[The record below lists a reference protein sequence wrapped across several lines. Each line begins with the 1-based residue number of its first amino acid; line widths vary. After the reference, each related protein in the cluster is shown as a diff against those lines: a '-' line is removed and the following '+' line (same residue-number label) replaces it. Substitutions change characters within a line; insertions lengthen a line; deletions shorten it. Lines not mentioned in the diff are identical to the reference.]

1 MPSAKR
7 KAPKASKKAAPAAA
21 PPPPPAP
28 PFPVVPH
35 FPPGMLLIPPPPGV
49 DPALWAAAAAQHAA
63 SNTPPA
69 PKDPE
74 RSMKDAA
81 AALQSAAQ
89 LSKRRRCMVAVD
101 EVPGFVRTV
110 HTLLRVCDDSIIGWS
125 EDGTQILIKE
135 PDRFAAEVCPKFF
148 RHRNFNSF
156 TRLLNMYQFHKVPS
170 VQRDSKNVCFEHP
183 HFQRNRDDLLPL
195 VQRKG
200 AQTMR
205 DELVAREMFQR
216 PQFPG
221 VGDAGPS
228 QWTRRMAELESDVRA
243 LKAENDR
250 LKRLEGEREAL
261 KCRVRVQ
268 DDLISILQSSQGNRA
283 ALVGLPAPPGPA
295 SVPGFE
301 AARQLGLPAPPVALQ
316 EFIAQLGSGPLVSV
330 MSMMAGALQEGLQR
344 AEAEAAAPS
353 DADAATFL
361 RGIARHAPAPVPV
374 KAEEAEDGGAAVAA
388 APAPA
393 EAPGG
398 PAKKARTES

>member
-1 MPSAKR
+1 
-7 KAPKASKKAAPAAA
+7 
-21 PPPPPAP
+21 
-28 PFPVVPH
+28 
-35 FPPGMLLIPPPPGV
+35 
-49 DPALWAAAAAQHAA
+49 
-63 SNTPPA
+63 
-69 PKDPE
+69 
-74 RSMKDAA
+74 
-81 AALQSAAQ
+81 
-89 LSKRRRCMVAVD
+89 MVAVD

-268 DDLISILQSSQGNRA
+268 DDLISILQSSQGNHA

-301 AARQLGLPAPPVALQ
+301 AARQLGLPAPPEALQ

-330 MSMMAGALQEGLQR
+330 MSMMAGALQEGLQQ
-344 AEAEAAAPS
+344 AEAEAAGSPS
-353 DADAATFL
+353 DADAAAFL
-361 RGIARHAPAPVPV
+361 RGIARHAPAADPV
-374 KAEEAEDGGAAVAA
+374 KAEKAEDGDA
-388 APAPA
+388 
-393 EAPGG
+393 APGG
-398 PAKKARTES
+398 PAAKARTGPSPS